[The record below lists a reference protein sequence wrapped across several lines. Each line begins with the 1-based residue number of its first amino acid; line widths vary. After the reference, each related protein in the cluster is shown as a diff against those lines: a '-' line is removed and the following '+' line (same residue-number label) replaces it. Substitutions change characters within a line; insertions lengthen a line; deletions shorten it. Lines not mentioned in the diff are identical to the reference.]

1 MQVGD
6 NPEASIPPSSNPLM
20 MAVTVDEDSDADI
33 MYSTEWE
40 SSTDEEN
47 EPEVSPCCNVI
58 VWASFSDFVI
68 VG

>member
-6 NPEASIPPSSNPLM
+6 NPEALITPCPSPLM

-40 SSTDEEN
+40 SSTGEEN
-47 EPEVSPCCNVI
+47 EPEVRRSCLGL
-58 VWASFSDFVI
+58 F
-68 VG
+68 